1 VAWQNGSADQ
11 YVTWDVDNNG
21 NDRSTTAVLSGASP
35 ALEAMESVLHQD
47 LNHDTIIS

>member
-1 VAWQNGSADQ
+1 MAWQNGSADQ
-11 YVTWDVDNNG
+11 YVSWDVDNNG